1 MGGDLRS
8 LDWIIH
14 QAEEGIVDQSTST
27 PGKGLKSWMARHY
40 IASTVIAALIAFG
53 LGTGSSQAGTDE
65 ISRLRSDLTAAE
77 RALQDTEAR
86 SSEELDS
93 LQSELE
99 SLKAE
104 KTELSEGND
113 ALSQEVMM
121 LNARRPLPSVVGQ
134 MSASAERLAAKY
146 GWDIKVKRRYS
157 TTREGKIL
165 AQSPAPGTRMRY
177 EAPFTVVLAKPL
189 PQLPRV
195 VGMKKARAL
204 SELKMFNWQVTVVDQ
219 ISGRRPGTVLAI
231 SPSAGSGVLPG
242 SAITLT
248 VAKKAPTTPA
258 PTVSEGGGAGCTP
271 GYSPCL
277 PPASDYD
284 CAGGTGDG
292 PKYTGYVTVT
302 GSDPYGLD
310 SDSDGAGCES

>member
-1 MGGDLRS
+1 
-8 LDWIIH
+8 
-14 QAEEGIVDQSTST
+14 VDQSTST

-104 KTELSEGND
+104 RTELSEGND

-189 PQLPRV
+189 PSLPRV
-195 VGMKKARAL
+195 VGMKKGKAL
-204 SELKMFNWQVTVVDQ
+204 SELRLFNWQVTVVDQ
-219 ISGRRPGTVLAI
+219 ISSRRPGTVLAI
-231 SPSAGSGVLPG
+231 SPNGGSGVLPG

-248 VAKKAPTTPA
+248 VAKKAPPTSA
-258 PTVSEGGGAGCTP
+258 PTVSAGGGAGCTP

-284 CAGGTGDG
+284 CAGGSGDG